1 MLKMSRFFSPATFLK
16 HSAAALCLG
25 AGLMISQFTAATTV
39 QFQTVMGDFTVN
51 LYDKTTPKTVANFLA
66 YVNDNAYTN
75 TVIHRS
81 VSGFIVQGG
90 GFKYVTTDKL
100 EAITPKAAVENE
112 PVYSNLRATI
122 SMAKTPNN
130 PNSATNQWFI
140 NLADNAGNLDKQN
153 GGFTAF
159 GEVTSGMDVV
169 MAIAGLTRFN
179 FNGSF
184 TEIPLRD
191 YSAADYTA
199 KKPVTNQNFVIIE
212 RVIVLDASPDTA
224 TTAGLNPAKNTLIT
238 EKSGGGS
245 GRINFLALCVLGL
258 FALAALAV
266 RRKNL
271 LNKA

>member
-1 MLKMSRFFSPATFLK
+1 MHIISRFCVPATFVK
-16 HSAAALCLG
+16 RSIAALFLG
-25 AGLMISQFTAATTV
+25 AGVFISQFAAATTV
-39 QFQTVMGDFTVN
+39 QFQTVMGNFEVN

-66 YVNDNAYTN
+66 YVNDNAYNN

-112 PVYSNLRATI
+112 PVYSNVRATI
-122 SMAKTPNN
+122 SMAKTPKN

-140 NLADNAGNLDKQN
+140 NLADNSGNLDKQN

-169 MAIAGLTRFN
+169 LAIANLTRFN

-212 RVIVLDASPDTA
+212 RVVVLNADPDTA
-224 TTAGLNPAKNTLIT
+224 ASLNPPKNTLIT
-238 EKSGGGS
+238 KKSGGGS
-245 GRINFLALCVLGL
+245 GSLGLVSILMLGL
-258 FALAALAV
+258 FALALLAL
-266 RRKNL
+266 RGKNL

>member
-1 MLKMSRFFSPATFLK
+1 MHTLSRFSIPATFLK
-16 HSAAALCLG
+16 RSVAALCLSAG
-25 AGLMISQFTAATTV
+25 ALMSQFAAATTV
-39 QFQTVMGDFTVN
+39 QFQTVMGNFEVN

-66 YVNDNAYTN
+66 YVNANAYTN

-100 EAITPKAAVENE
+100 EAITPNAAVENE
-112 PVYSNLRATI
+112 PVYSNVRATI

-140 NLADNAGNLDKQN
+140 NLADNSGNLDKQN

-159 GEVTSGMDVV
+159 GEVTGGMDVV
-169 MAIAGLTRFN
+169 LAIANLTRFN

-184 TEIPLRD
+184 TEIPLRN

-199 KKPVTNQNFVIIE
+199 KKPVTNENFVVIE
-212 RVIVLDASPDTA
+212 RVIVLNADPDTA
-224 TTAGLNPAKNTLIT
+224 ASLNPAKNTLIT

-245 GRINFLALCVLGL
+245 GNISLLSLLVLGL
-258 FALAALAV
+258 FALGALAV
-266 RRKNL
+266 RGKNL